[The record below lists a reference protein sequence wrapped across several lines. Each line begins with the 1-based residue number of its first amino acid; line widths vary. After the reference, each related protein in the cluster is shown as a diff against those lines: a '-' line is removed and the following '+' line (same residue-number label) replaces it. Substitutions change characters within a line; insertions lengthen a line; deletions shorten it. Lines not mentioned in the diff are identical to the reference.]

1 MSRSF
6 LFSVIKMLNQNQ
18 FKVFIVSLIAIIVL
32 SSAATTHK
40 HGHQHSEPHSG
51 ERLEDGAFRPRDADH
66 HGDNGEHN
74 SEFDHEAILGS
85 VKAAE
90 EFDQLSPEESKRRL
104 RILVEKM
111 DLNKDGF
118 IDRHELKAHI
128 LRSFR

>member
-1 MSRSF
+1 MKLLS
-6 LFSVIKMLNQNQ
+6 I
-18 FKVFIVSLIAIIVL
+18 SLVVMIAL
-32 SSAATTHK
+32 TGAATTHK
-40 HGHQHSEPHSG
+40 HSHQHTEPHSG
-51 ERLEDGAFRPRDADH
+51 ERLEDGAYRPRDSDH
-66 HGDNGEHN
+66 HGDDGEHN

-90 EFDQLSPEESKRRL
+90 EFDQLTPEESKRRL

-128 LRSFR
+128 LRSFK